1 MRQAL
6 FVLASE
12 YGLLTS
18 AVQAL
23 SRRAAGFTVER
34 VAVAGVSTRV
44 TDSSNFVQLSSSNN
58 DNMTDMVITYNL
70 FIIVEL
76 NNG

>member
-1 MRQAL
+1 MRHAL
-6 FVLASE
+6 CVLASE
-12 YGLLTS
+12 YRLLTL

-23 SRRAAGFTVER
+23 SRRAAGLTVER
-34 VAVAGVSTRV
+34 VAGVSTGV
-44 TDSSNFVQLSSSNN
+44 MDSSNFVQLSSSNN

-76 NNG
+76 NNS